1 VTALSLLTP
10 PLTDTACAA
19 VRLRGVRKRFGSLEA
34 VKSLDLEIERGSLV
48 GLLGPNGAGKST
60 AIRMIMSLIRPD
72 EGELAVLG
80 GDALDM
86 KDRIGYLPEERGLY
100 RRMRVGEFLVYIGRL
115 KGLPAQGLALRAA
128 QWLERIELP
137 GVFKSR
143 CQELS
148 KGMQQK
154 VQFIAAVLHDP
165 DLIVLD
171 EPFSGLDPV
180 NARVLLDIVKELQS
194 QGRTI
199 LLSTHQMAQ
208 AEQLCSRV
216 VLINRGEKILDGATA
231 QVLESHAPHA
241 VEVEPLHG
249 SREASRLA
257 QIPGIARV
265 TGAVDARALVLEL
278 VDGTDVR
285 EVMAHAIAAVPCRR
299 IEMAR
304 ATLDDVF
311 VRLVTTHGGHA
322 RHEARGRP

>member
-1 VTALSLLTP
+1 MSGSRL
-10 PLTDTACAA
+10 A
-19 VRLRGVRKRFGSLEA
+19 VELRGVGKRFGAVEA
-34 VKSLDLEIERGSLV
+34 VKSLDLTVSRGSLV

-72 EGELAVLG
+72 EGELSVLG

-115 KGLPAQGLALRAA
+115 KGLPAAGLSERVAR
-128 QWLERIELP
+128 WLERIELR

-154 VQFIAAVLHDP
+154 VQFIASVLHEP

-180 NARVLLDIVKELQS
+180 NARVLLKIVKDLHSE
-194 QGRTI
+194 GRTI
-199 LLSTHQMAQ
+199 LFSTHQMAQ
-208 AEQLCSRV
+208 AEQLCDRV
-216 VLINRGEKILDGATA
+216 VLINRGEKILDGATSA
-231 QVLESHAPHA
+231 VLESHAPRA
-241 VEVEPLHG
+241 IEIEMEITGDNATP
-249 SREASRLA
+249 ERLA
-257 QIPGIARV
+257 QIHGVRGVRV
-265 TGAVDARALVLEL
+265 AEDPRVRILDLADTADARK
-278 VDGTDVR
+278 
-285 EVMAHAIAAVPCRR
+285 VMALALEATPCRR

-311 VRLVTTHGGHA
+311 VRLVTDHGGHA
-322 RHEARGRP
+322 RAPARVPA